1 MPTFE
6 LEQNLLGKG
15 YKAVVGVDEA
25 GRGAWAGPLY
35 AGAVVISPEN
45 AQHFEDVTDSKKL
58 SLKKREELFEIITTN
73 ATAWAVGFVTAEEID
88 TLGLTKA
95 NKAACERAIEGLS
108 HTPDYALLDGRL
120 EVSQI
125 PFESIVKGD
134 SLSLSI
140 AAASILAKVSRDH
153 EMMNY
158 HLQYPDYCFNEHVGY
173 GTKKHQQALVQH
185 GVCAIHRKSYAPI
198 RALLHKK

>member
-6 LEQNLLGKG
+6 LEQNLLQKG
-15 YKAVVGVDEA
+15 YKAIVGVDEA

-35 AGAVVISPEN
+35 AGAVVIAPEN
-45 AQHFEDVTDSKKL
+45 AEHFIDVTDSKKL
-58 SLKKREELFEIITTN
+58 SAQKREELFAIITKN
-73 ATAWAVGFVTAEEID
+73 STAWAVGFVTAEEID

-95 NKAACERAIEGLS
+95 NQTACERAIAGLS

-134 SLSLSI
+134 SLSFSI

-153 EMMNY
+153 EMLNY
-158 HLQYPDYCFNEHVGY
+158 HLQYPEYCFNEHVGY
-173 GTKKHQQALVQH
+173 GTKKHQEALAQH
-185 GVCAIHRKSYAPI
+185 GVLPIHRKSYAPI
-198 RALLHKK
+198 RALLQKK

>member
-6 LEQNLLGKG
+6 LEQNLLQKG
-15 YKAVVGVDEA
+15 YKAIVGVDEA

-35 AGAVVISPEN
+35 AGAVVIAPEN
-45 AQHFEDVTDSKKL
+45 AEHFIDVTDSKKL
-58 SLKKREELFEIITTN
+58 SAQKREELFAIITKN
-73 ATAWAVGFVTAEEID
+73 STAWAVGFVTAEEID

-95 NKAACERAIEGLS
+95 NQTACERAIAGLS
-108 HTPDYALLDGRL
+108 HPPDYALLDGRL

-134 SLSLSI
+134 SLSFSI

-153 EMMNY
+153 EMLNY
-158 HLQYPDYCFNEHVGY
+158 HLQYPEYCFNEHVGY
-173 GTKKHQQALVQH
+173 GTKKHQQALAQH
-185 GVCAIHRKSYAPI
+185 GVLPIHRKSYAPI
-198 RALLHKK
+198 RALLQKK

>member
-6 LEQNLLGKG
+6 LEQNLLQKG
-15 YKAVVGVDEA
+15 YKAIVGVDEA

-35 AGAVVISPEN
+35 AGAVVIAPEN
-45 AQHFEDVTDSKKL
+45 AEHFIDVTDSKKL
-58 SLKKREELFEIITTN
+58 SAQKREELFAIITKN
-73 ATAWAVGFVTAEEID
+73 STAWAVGFVTAEEID

-95 NKAACERAIEGLS
+95 NQTACERAIAGLS

-134 SLSLSI
+134 SLSFSI

-153 EMMNY
+153 EMLNY
-158 HLQYPDYCFNEHVGY
+158 HLQYPEYCFNEHVGY
-173 GTKKHQQALVQH
+173 GTKKHQQALAQH
-185 GVCAIHRKSYAPI
+185 GVLPIHRKSYAPI
-198 RALLHKK
+198 RALLQKK

>member
-6 LEQNLLGKG
+6 LEQNLLQKG
-15 YKAVVGVDEA
+15 YKAIVGVDEA

-35 AGAVVISPEN
+35 AGAVVIAPEN
-45 AQHFEDVTDSKKL
+45 AEHFIDVTDSKKL
-58 SLKKREELFEIITTN
+58 SAQKREELFAIITKN
-73 ATAWAVGFVTAEEID
+73 STAWAVGFVTAEEID

-95 NKAACERAIEGLS
+95 NQTACERAIAGLS

-120 EVSQI
+120 EVSKI

-134 SLSLSI
+134 SLSFSI

-153 EMMNY
+153 EMLNY
-158 HLQYPDYCFNEHVGY
+158 HLQYPEYCFNEHVGY
-173 GTKKHQQALVQH
+173 GTKKHQQALAQH
-185 GVCAIHRKSYAPI
+185 GVLPIHRKSYAPI
-198 RALLHKK
+198 RALLQKK

>member
-15 YKAVVGVDEA
+15 YKAIVGGDEA

-35 AGAVVISPEN
+35 AGAVVIAPEN
-45 AQHFEDVTDSKKL
+45 APQFINVTDSKKL
-58 SLKKREELFEIITTN
+58 SAQKREELFAIITKN
-73 ATAWAVGFVTAEEID
+73 STAWAVGFVTAEEID

-95 NKAACERAIEGLS
+95 NQTACERAIAGLS

-134 SLSLSI
+134 SLSFSI

-153 EMMNY
+153 EMLNY
-158 HLQYPDYCFNEHVGY
+158 HLQYPEYCFNEHVGY
-173 GTKKHQQALVQH
+173 GTKKHQQALAQH
-185 GVCAIHRKSYAPI
+185 GVLPIHRKSYAPI
-198 RALLHKK
+198 RALLQKK